1 MKKICLLF
9 LVFSCIQTSA
19 QSIKKRTSYLKPQL
33 GILNGNQDNS
43 FQFQL
48 LGGIVSKN
56 WQVGM
61 GAGLDYYKVRSV
73 PLFADIRRYFGGDN
87 KVFAFVNAGCNIPWA
102 LDKQYKTSFI
112 VGGGTEKSKFEM
124 GWYTDLGVG
133 YDIRLGANRNLSLS
147 LGYSMKTVSE
157 RYNESIWVWG
167 NTLPFITERKL
178 DYTFQRLSFKAG
190 FDLW

>member
-1 MKKICLLF
+1 MKKICILL
-9 LVFSCIQTSA
+9 LVFTCVQTNA
-19 QSIKKRTSYLKPQL
+19 QSTKKNTSYLRPQL
-33 GILNGNQDNS
+33 GVLDGNQQNS
-43 FQFQL
+43 FQFQV
-48 LGGIVSKN
+48 LGGFVTKN
-56 WQVGM
+56 WQLGM
-61 GAGLDYYKVRSV
+61 GAGLDYYKIRSV
-73 PLFADIRRYFGGDN
+73 PLFADIRKYFGGDN

-112 VGGGTEKSKFEM
+112 QGGGTEKSKFQM

-133 YDIRLGANRNLSLS
+133 YDISLGANRNLSLS

-157 RYNESIWVWG
+157 QYNESTWVWG
-167 NTLPFITERKL
+167 RTLPFITERKL